1 MLVPSSSMTSP
12 ALSRVGPGTRWQ
24 GRVRKERLVS
34 SSFALDGEAGAHR
47 GEGQAQR
54 YPGSQARAGPAPSWT
69 SPRPP
74 EARDHVCGLQA
85 PQSR

>member
-24 GRVRKERLVS
+24 ARVRKEHLVS

-54 YPGSQARAGPAPSWT
+54 YTGSQARAGPA
-69 SPRPP
+69 PRPP

-85 PQSR
+85 PQTR